1 MVKSEQFAV
10 RGMTCENCVRHVEV
24 ALRRV
29 VGVSTATVDLRKQ
42 EARIDY
48 DPAVATVNAITSV
61 VNEAG
66 YTLAQVK
73 EPTRRASPQISDMG
87 CSYYFGRSW

>member
-10 RGMTCENCVRHVEV
+10 KGMTCENCVHHVEV
-24 ALRRV
+24 ALRGV
-29 VGVSTATVDLRKQ
+29 VGVSTATVDLSKQ

-48 DPAVATVNAITSV
+48 DPAVATVEALTSA

-66 YTLAQVK
+66 YTLEMKPV
-73 EPTRRASPQISDMG
+73 
-87 CSYYFGRSW
+87 